1 MILLLG
7 APRQLLRTLLL
18 RRWANR
24 RLLEGALGH
33 AIAHQRLLTSADSLG
48 VTHSPALLPLLPPAR
63 RGRTLAACKTSLLR
77 RSSATRGAI
86 ARPSLLG
93 SPAHTTRISVPSA
106 LVDLP
111 WLPALVLSLH

>member
-1 MILLLG
+1 MILLSG

-24 RLLEGALGH
+24 GLQGVHWGTRSRASGYSGYLRLPIL
-33 AIAHQRLLTSADSLG
+33 R

-111 WLPALVLSLH
+111 WLP

>member
-1 MILLLG
+1 MILLSG

-24 RLLEGALGH
+24 GLQRVHWGTRSRASGYTSGYLRLP
-33 AIAHQRLLTSADSLG
+33 ILG

-63 RGRTLAACKTSLLR
+63 RGRTLAACKTSLLCH
-77 RSSATRGAI
+77 SSATRGAI

-93 SPAHTTRISVPSA
+93 SPAHTTRIYVPSA
-106 LVDLP
+106 L
-111 WLPALVLSLH
+111 